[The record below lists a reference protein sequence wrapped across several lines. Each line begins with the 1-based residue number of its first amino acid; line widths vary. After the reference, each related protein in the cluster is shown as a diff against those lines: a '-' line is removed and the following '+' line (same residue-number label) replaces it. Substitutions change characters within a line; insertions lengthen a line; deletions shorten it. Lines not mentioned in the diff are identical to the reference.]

1 MKLAKRLFIIIVY
14 IISFWGVLPFLL
26 VLPELIGIIPV
37 RVEINDVLRYIISVI
52 LLLKGGLFVIFS
64 TVRFY
69 KDGKGLPISHLPPV
83 KLVKSGLFAFSRHP
97 IYYGYTL
104 VILGLVVLLESL
116 SMLFISFPIYI
127 IGLLIYVSKEEK
139 ALLKRYGNE
148 YRRYRRNVPA
158 FFPGLT
164 YLIYILSWIVFKV
177 LFRFSVRDENDEYIE
192 GGYLVICP
200 HNNYLDPLFIHNAL
214 KMPVNFLTT
223 HDMYRTPFLSKL
235 FSKLGSIRLNRYE
248 KNWKELHKVNRIV
261 RERGI
266 VGVFPDGGRSWYGE
280 GCYSIQLMRYIT
292 RHQIPILPVNIDN
305 AYQSY
310 PRWGQRRNKKI
321 TVNIYKLR
329 TITSEDEFISIMR
342 FLRENT
348 FIKSHDE
355 KATSA
360 NASGIDKIMYMC
372 DKCKSIGTFEIDG
385 HVIKC
390 SRCGNEY
397 RLTDNLFLLDDEHNL
412 ITLPEYH
419 LKIIKHHPEKIE
431 SNNVVWKIEKETKRE
446 DIDNGRSITTAD
458 TEGVVIESA
467 ESKSNSVRMTY
478 QQVDAVIIRSNRYLQ
493 IYSGRT
499 LHTLDFVEDSAL
511 MFQDYIR
518 MKAFSNVF
526 QKKRGHIMKRV
537 D

>member
-1 MKLAKRLFIIIVY
+1 
-14 IISFWGVLPFLL
+14 
-26 VLPELIGIIPV
+26 
-37 RVEINDVLRYIISVI
+37 
-52 LLLKGGLFVIFS
+52 
-64 TVRFY
+64 
-69 KDGKGLPISHLPPV
+69 
-83 KLVKSGLFAFSRHP
+83 
-97 IYYGYTL
+97 
-104 VILGLVVLLESL
+104 
-116 SMLFISFPIYI
+116 
-127 IGLLIYVSKEEK
+127 
-139 ALLKRYGNE
+139 
-148 YRRYRRNVPA
+148 
-158 FFPGLT
+158 
-164 YLIYILSWIVFKV
+164 
-177 LFRFSVRDENDEYIE
+177 
-192 GGYLVICP
+192 
-200 HNNYLDPLFIHNAL
+200 
-214 KMPVNFLTT
+214 
-223 HDMYRTPFLSKL
+223 
-235 FSKLGSIRLNRYE
+235 
-248 KNWKELHKVNRIV
+248 
-261 RERGI
+261 
-266 VGVFPDGGRSWYGE
+266 
-280 GCYSIQLMRYIT
+280 
-292 RHQIPILPVNIDN
+292 
-305 AYQSY
+305 
-310 PRWGQRRNKKI
+310 
-321 TVNIYKLR
+321 VNIYKLR